1 MLADMETWGVGVD
14 MEACRKAQQLLNCK
28 LHALEVKAQQL
39 AGMPFSLSIP
49 GEVAHVLYQHLQLP
63 VPAGCKGKQH
73 PSTDKH
79 ALDLLRYW
87 RTCICMPQTIFLV
100 SPHRPI
106 HPDPLDQ
113 LYPKMKE
120 LHALSHMRMSG
131 YRDQHPIAEV
141 IREHRRL
148 SKLLH
153 GTLGA
158 IAEHVQLPVPLPSL
172 DEGTRRDDV
181 YCIFGCWLQTSTA
194 TGRLS
199 MENPNL
205 QVRFWKPQG
214 WISCN
219 FFSYLFI

>member
-1 MLADMETWGVGVD
+1 
-14 MEACRKAQQLLNCK
+14 
-28 LHALEVKAQQL
+28 
-39 AGMPFSLSIP
+39 
-49 GEVAHVLYQHLQLP
+49 
-63 VPAGCKGKQH
+63 
-73 PSTDKH
+73 
-79 ALDLLRYW
+79 
-87 RTCICMPQTIFLV
+87 
-100 SPHRPI
+100 
-106 HPDPLDQ
+106 
-113 LYPKMKE
+113 MKE

-158 IAEHVQLPVPLPSL
+158 IAEHVQLPVSLPSL

-214 WISCN
+214 
-219 FFSYLFI
+219 